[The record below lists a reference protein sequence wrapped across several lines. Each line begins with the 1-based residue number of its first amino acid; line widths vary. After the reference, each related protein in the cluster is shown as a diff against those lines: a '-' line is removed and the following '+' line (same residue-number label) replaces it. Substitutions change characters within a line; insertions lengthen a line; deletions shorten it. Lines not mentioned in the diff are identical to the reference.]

1 MRSLRWLCRSQSR
14 TAGSASQ
21 AAILR
26 IHGSAADI
34 VLLARPKRAPGLYQ
48 PMCLPCSAVE
58 PRTEKPVIAEIAV
71 RRFVVGPAREHSVW
85 MACAV
90 ESQIACPASRQNFAL
105 DRGAGREHLSQLGR
119 GRCRGSENV
128 VIDNRAVGAVDAATT
143 DKAMIDAVV
152 EVARMMLGGDEVDA
166 VAIVRGIFQS

>member
-1 MRSLRWLCRSQSR
+1 MRSQPLLRAQPHKGCLEIP
-14 TAGSASQ
+14 SASY
-21 AAILR
+21 
-26 IHGSAADI
+26 SADT
-34 VLLARPKRAPGLYQ
+34 KQAPGSDRL
-48 PMCLPCSAVE
+48 LPVCSLKAL
-58 PRTEKPVIAEIAV
+58 P
-71 RRFVVGPAREHSVW
+71 G
-85 MACAV
+85 AV
-90 ESQIACPASRQNFAL
+90 ESQIASPATRQNFAI
-105 DRGAGREHLSQLGR
+105 DRCAGREHLSQLGR